1 MTWGGFESRGAEEAL
16 VDDFLVSASREP
28 AALLI
33 EGEAG
38 IGKTTQWL
46 AAIDR
51 ARDRGFRVL
60 TSRTAAAES
69 LLAYGVLADLLDDID
84 GIDESVWEALP
95 GPQRD
100 AMQRILLRFD
110 PSTSTTDQGT
120 VAAGFLSVI
129 EVLAA
134 RGPVVLAID
143 DLQWLDASSQRVV
156 DFASRRVSGPVGLL
170 ATVRH
175 ELGVEGVPS
184 WLRLPRSE
192 GVRRLRIAPLPPG
205 GLHAMLGE
213 RLGRSFSRPTIARI
227 HETSGGNPFYALE
240 LARAIG
246 DGEPGHGALPDTLA
260 ELVAARIASLDG
272 DVREAL
278 LAAACVPAPTLDLVA
293 RSVGTD
299 TERVKRV
306 LVGAE
311 NEGIVETAGHRIRF
325 THPLLRSGVYTLAT
339 PARRRAMHRRLAATV
354 DQPELRARHL
364 ALAANSADPA
374 TMSALDTAAAAA
386 RVRGAPAAAAE
397 FLNLAIKLGGD
408 EPQRRIRLARHHFDA
423 GDVMLAKAQLEDTIA
438 AMQPGVLRAEAA
450 GLLGFVHVF
459 CDSFLEAAGVLE
471 GALAE
476 AGSDLTLRT
485 QILVTLA
492 YARYNA
498 GQFGRARRRIDEAVT
513 CAERLG
519 QPTPLS
525 QAMGLRVILG
535 FLRGDGV
542 DRDRM
547 DLALRKED
555 VEADMPMAFRPR
567 MQSAMLLAWTGDLE
581 SAHDEMASIRRRCIE
596 RGEENELIFVA
607 VHGVLIEIWR
617 GNFAD
622 AGLLAE
628 DTVERA
634 TQLGGDVPLF
644 VAMTIRAA
652 LATYAGRTDDA
663 RRDTATALEAC
674 MRCGANLLVVWTF
687 TTLGFLELSLGNY
700 EATLEAVAPLLARL
714 DEAPEATEIVAAS
727 FIPDAVEAMVQLG
740 RLDDAER
747 LVDILE
753 GNGRRL
759 DRAWMLAV
767 GARSRAMVLA
777 ARGDADAA
785 LLAAHRAETESDRL
799 AMPFERARTYLLLGQ
814 IERRH
819 RRKDAAAAALTKA
832 LGMFEDLGVPLWAD
846 RARSELDRNHTGPRR
861 SALLTPSEQRVAELA
876 ASGMTN
882 RDVAS
887 ALFISPKTVEANLI
901 RIYRKLGIKS
911 RAELGGH
918 MRLTGD

>member
-1 MTWGGFESRGAEEAL
+1 MTWGGVKSRGGKLAL

-46 AAIDR
+46 AATDQ

-69 LLAYGVLADLLDDID
+69 LLAYGVVADLLD
-84 GIDESVWEALP
+84 GIDESVLEALP
-95 GPQRD
+95 GPQRA

-129 EVLAA
+129 EVLVA
-134 RGPVVLAID
+134 RGPVVLAVD

-156 DFASRRVSGPVGLL
+156 DFASRRFSGPIGLL

-175 ELGVEGVPS
+175 ELGVDGDSS
-184 WLRLPRSE
+184 WLHLPRSD
-192 GVRRLRIAPLPPG
+192 GIRRLRMTPLPPG
-205 GLHAMLGE
+205 GLYAMLSE

-246 DGEPGHGALPDTLA
+246 DGEAGYGALPDTLA

-278 LAAACVPAPTLDLVA
+278 LAAACVPAPTMDLVA

-299 TERVKRV
+299 TERVQRV
-306 LVGAE
+306 LASAE
-311 NEGIVETAGHRIRF
+311 TEGIVEIVGHQIRF
-325 THPLLRSGVYTLAT
+325 THPLLSRGVYSLAT

-354 DQPELRARHL
+354 DQLELRARHL
-364 ALAANSADPA
+364 ALAANSADPM
-374 TMSALDTAAAAA
+374 TMSALDAAAAAA

-408 EPQRRIRLARHHFDA
+408 EPQRRIRLAGHHFGA
-423 GDVMLAKAQLEDTIA
+423 GDVKVAKAQLEVMIT
-438 AMQPGVLRAEAA
+438 AMKPGALRAEA
-450 GLLGFVHVF
+450 GNLLGFVHVF

-498 GQFGRARRRIDEAVT
+498 GQFGRATRRIDEAVT

-519 QPTPLS
+519 QPTLLS

-542 DRDRM
+542 DRDGM
-547 DLALRKED
+547 ALAQRNED

-607 VHGVLIEIWR
+607 VHGVLLEIWR

-622 AGLLAE
+622 AVLLAE
-628 DTVERA
+628 DTAERA
-634 TQLGGDVPLF
+634 MQLGGDVPLF
-644 VAMTIRAA
+644 VTMTIHAA

-674 MRCGANLLVVWTF
+674 ARCGANLLVVWTL
-687 TTLGFLELSLGNY
+687 TTLGFLELSLGNF

-714 DEAPEATEIVAAS
+714 EAAPEATEIVAAS
-727 FIPDAVEAMVQLG
+727 FIPDAVESMVHLG

-759 DRAWMLAV
+759 DRPWMLAV

-777 ARGDADAA
+777 ARGDVDAA
-785 LLAAHRAETESDRL
+785 LLAVHRAAAESDRL
-799 AMPFERARTYLLLGQ
+799 AMPFEQARTYLLLGQ

-819 RRKDAAAAALTKA
+819 RRKDAAAAALNKA
-832 LGMFEDLGVPLWAD
+832 LRTFEDLGVPLWAD
-846 RARSELDRNHTGPRR
+846 RARSELDRNHIGPRR

-876 ASGMTN
+876 ASGKTN

-911 RAELGGH
+911 RAELGRR
-918 MRLTGD
+918 MRPPGD